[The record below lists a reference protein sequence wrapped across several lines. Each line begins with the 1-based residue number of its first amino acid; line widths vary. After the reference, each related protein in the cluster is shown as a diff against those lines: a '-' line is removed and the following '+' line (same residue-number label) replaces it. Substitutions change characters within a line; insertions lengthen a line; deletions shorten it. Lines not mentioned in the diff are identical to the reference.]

1 MKRKLFATLLTSAV
15 LAGAH
20 AQAGGTQQDMPQQQ
34 DKNTPEQQEQHV
46 VASPNPTIDD
56 SKSTAVEPGQVTS
69 APVRP
74 DVTATAAPM
83 KPAADSARKR
93 KRDGKQ

>member
-20 AQAGGTQQDMPQQQ
+20 AQAGGTRKDMPQQ
-34 DKNTPEQQEQHV
+34 DTHTPEQQEQHV

-56 SKSTAVEPGQVTS
+56 SKSTAVEPGRVTS

-74 DVTATAAPM
+74 DATATAAPM
-83 KPAADSARKR
+83 QPAATPEPKRVRK
-93 KRDGKQ
+93 Q

>member
-20 AQAGGTQQDMPQQQ
+20 AQAGGTQHDMPQQ
-34 DKNTPEQQEQHV
+34 DTNTPEQQEQHV

-56 SKSTAVEPGQVTS
+56 SKSTTVEPGEVTS
-69 APVRP
+69 TPVQP
-74 DVTATAAPM
+74 DAAATAAPM
-83 KPAADSARKR
+83 KPAATPEPKR
-93 KRDGKQ
+93 KRTGKQ

>member
-15 LAGAH
+15 LAGTH

-56 SKSTAVEPGQVTS
+56 SKTTAIEPGQVTS
-69 APVRP
+69 APVQP

-83 KPAADSARKR
+83 KPAATPEPKSSRK
-93 KRDGKQ
+93 Q

>member
-15 LAGAH
+15 LAGTH
-20 AQAGGTQQDMPQQQ
+20 AQAGGTQKDMPQQ
-34 DKNTPEQQEQHV
+34 DTNTPQQQGQHV

-74 DVTATAAPM
+74 DVTATAAPL
-83 KPAADSARKR
+83 KPGATPEPKRIRK
-93 KRDGKQ
+93 Q

>member
-20 AQAGGTQQDMPQQQ
+20 AQSGGTQQDMPQQ

-74 DVTATAAPM
+74 DATATAAPM
-83 KPAADSARKR
+83 KPAPTPEPKRIRK
-93 KRDGKQ
+93 Q